1 MPHLHTNQH
10 ANAAR
15 CAMEQKMQ
23 EERQRRARKE
33 REEANLTADAL
44 RAILK
49 EERIRMSRIAGELA
63 QLKSMAAASQ
73 LESEVIEEGR
83 INNLMRRLDDVQQEK
98 GRIILELER
107 EEEMVRILLFA
118 LSSGNHEDCLTSG
131 PSIPNPNSLLI
142 RYKRS

>member
-1 MPHLHTNQH
+1 
-10 ANAAR
+10 
-15 CAMEQKMQ
+15 MEQKMQ

-33 REEANLTADAL
+33 REEANLAADAL

-98 GRIILELER
+98 GRIICELER

-118 LSSGNHEDCLTSG
+118 LSSGYHEYCLTSAL
-131 PSIPNPNSLLI
+131 SIPNPNSLLI